1 MAAGNTVGART
12 AQSLAEQAEAE
23 AAAAE
28 AEAVAARERA
38 RALREA
44 QEAQDAQ
51 EAEAAR
57 EAEAAQEADDAE
69 DESGSADDATDSQT
83 AEAPA
88 ADAEMVGEGNTADTS
103 GDESEATAKRRL
115 PRSGWRGATVA
126 AAIVALCALL
136 GASGYMFWTTQQV
149 SKHRAQE
156 AEFTAAARQGVVN
169 LMSLDFT
176 KGDQDVQ
183 RLIDSTTGGFRSD
196 FEKSKNDFLSVMKDS
211 KVVTKADVEA
221 TGVESMDAD
230 TAVVLVAAKSQVT
243 NAASAQQQPRAWRL
257 SVTMQRDNGQLKMS
271 KVEFV
276 L

>member
-1 MAAGNTVGART
+1 MAVGNTVGAQS

-38 RALREA
+38 RTLREA
-44 QEAQDAQ
+44 QEAQ
-51 EAEAAR
+51 EAGAAA

-69 DESGSADDATDSQT
+69 SA
-83 AEAPA
+83 P
-88 ADAEMVGEGNTADTS
+88 
-103 GDESEATAKRRL
+103 GDESEATAKRRHL
-115 PRSGWRGATVA
+115 RPGRRGATVL
-126 AAIVALCALL
+126 AAIVALGALL
-136 GASGYMFWTTQQV
+136 GDAGYMFWTTQQV
-149 SKHRAQE
+149 SKHRARE

-211 KVVTKADVEA
+211 KVVTRADVQA

-230 TAVVLVAAKSQVT
+230 TAVVLVAAKSQVA

>member
-1 MAAGNTVGART
+1 MMAAGNTVGAQS

-38 RALREA
+38 RALRGA
-44 QEAQDAQ
+44 QQ
-51 EAEAAR
+51 AEAAE
-57 EAEAAQEADDAE
+57 EAES
-69 DESGSADDATDSQT
+69 ESGP
-83 AEAPA
+83 AETSET
-88 ADAEMVGEGNTADTS
+88 ADAEGDGDTAETS
-103 GDESEATAKRRL
+103 ETAGDESEATAKRRL
-115 PRSGWRGATVA
+115 PRLGWRGAAVA

-136 GASGYMFWTTQQV
+136 GASGYMFWTTRQV

-176 KGDQDVQ
+176 KGDQDLQ

-211 KVVTKADVEA
+211 KVVTTANVEA
-221 TGVESMDAD
+221 TGVESMEAD

>member
-1 MAAGNTVGART
+1 MMAAGNTVGAQS

-38 RALREA
+38 RALRGA
-44 QEAQDAQ
+44 QQ
-51 EAEAAR
+51 AEAAE
-57 EAEAAQEADDAE
+57 EAES
-69 DESGSADDATDSQT
+69 ESGP
-83 AEAPA
+83 AETSET
-88 ADAEMVGEGNTADTS
+88 ADAEGDGDTS
-103 GDESEATAKRRL
+103 ETAGDESEATAKRRL
-115 PRSGWRGATVA
+115 PRLGWRGAAVA

-136 GASGYMFWTTQQV
+136 GASGYMFWTTRQV

-176 KGDQDVQ
+176 KGDQDLQ

-211 KVVTKADVEA
+211 RVVTTANVEA

>member
-1 MAAGNTVGART
+1 MAAGNTVGAQT

-38 RALREA
+38 RALRDA
-44 QEAQDAQ
+44 QEAQA
-51 EAEAAR
+51 
-57 EAEAAQEADDAE
+57 
-69 DESGSADDATDSQT
+69 
-83 AEAPA
+83 A
-88 ADAEMVGEGNTADTS
+88 ADAESESGPAEDGTDGETADADGEDDTAETS
-103 GDESEATAKRRL
+103 GDDSEATATRRL
-115 PRSGWRGATVA
+115 PRLGWRTAAVA

-176 KGDQDVQ
+176 KGDQDLQ

-196 FEKSKNDFLSVMKDS
+196 FEKSKSDFLSVMKDS
-211 KVVTKADVEA
+211 KVVTTADVQA
-221 TGVESMDAD
+221 TGVESMDTD